1 MVVQKLHSP
10 PLHQGISMPADREGC
25 QTEILANTRPT
36 DIPKESWYL
45 LDISFRP
52 GNSISVVDDLHWVL
66 VMKAVKR
73 YMLMQEQAKAQQGAG
88 ARRQVKKMS
97 RNLLD
102 GVGESLQRQLQV
114 DKPTAKR
121 RLAQSTNIDKRP
133 RIEQVV
139 PSAAPPQR
147 RTLASY

>member
-1 MVVQKLHSP
+1 M
-10 PLHQGISMPADREGC
+10 
-25 QTEILANTRPT
+25 
-36 DIPKESWYL
+36 
-45 LDISFRP
+45 
-52 GNSISVVDDLHWVL
+52 SVVDDLHWVL

-88 ARRQVKKMS
+88 VRRQVKKMS

-102 GVGESLQRQLQV
+102 GVGESLQRRLQV
-114 DKPTAKR
+114 DKITAKR

>member
-1 MVVQKLHSP
+1 MQ
-10 PLHQGISMPADREGC
+10 DR
-25 QTEILANTRPT
+25 
-36 DIPKESWYL
+36 
-45 LDISFRP
+45 
-52 GNSISVVDDLHWVL
+52 
-66 VMKAVKR
+66 
-73 YMLMQEQAKAQQGAG
+73 AKAGQGAG
-88 ARRQVKKMS
+88 ARRHVKKTS

-102 GVGESLQRQLQV
+102 GVGKSLQTQLQV